1 MDQDS
6 VNLLIGNEQ
15 NTMKNTKFLRE
26 GSIMMRDRN
35 IKLNKFLLV
44 TLNSEMKPFE
54 MQEKIVNYIKNFEAA
69 DTEQIK
75 RL

>member
-15 NTMKNTKFLRE
+15 NTMKNTKFLSE

>member
-1 MDQDS
+1 
-6 VNLLIGNEQ
+6 
-15 NTMKNTKFLRE
+15 MKNTNFLRE

>member
-15 NTMKNTKFLRE
+15 NTMKNTNFYKE
-26 GSIMMRDRN
+26 GSIMMRDRH

-54 MQEKIVNYIKNFEAA
+54 M
-69 DTEQIK
+69 
-75 RL
+75 

>member
-1 MDQDS
+1 
-6 VNLLIGNEQ
+6 
-15 NTMKNTKFLRE
+15 
-26 GSIMMRDRN
+26 MMRDRN

>member
-15 NTMKNTKFLRE
+15 NTMKNTNFLRE

>member
-15 NTMKNTKFLRE
+15 NTLKNTNFLRE

>member
-15 NTMKNTKFLRE
+15 NTMKNTNFLRE

-69 DTEQIK
+69 DTEQIN